1 MAKLFKSY
9 KTLEEYNKDKI
20 SVSKDNL
27 TYVQGGTE
35 HTTTEVT
42 DDIVTYNKICFIDE
56 GSYIFRNGQKYTGS
70 DIVDGKYVPLNDN
83 KKIDNEYMPT
93 STAIFNSNASETVTN
108 TYNYSTTINDIYD
121 SSSSYMDLAAYTD
134 TVNGLT
140 IKEILANENT
150 EILYSI
156 ETSPSK
162 IANTSQTNRE
172 ITLLGESWDGWNS
185 SNCFHLYFN
194 PTSADQTS
202 FQIVLQYVNNGSQIS
217 SSTIDFTS
225 SDLSQDSGFEN
236 IHIFIKV
243 TKNGMWWTHN
253 TTAVVP
259 TDNWTELTEQK
270 DQISKFFEMN
280 EHYYI
285 GNGNNDNTDAS
296 AFGIY
301 NYSITDIETNEV
313 VYDGLTM
320 HYASDDTDLEATQWG
335 NTGYFPNADATHYG
349 MMTPTYVKDI
359 ANLKTTVAGFDT
371 NSFVQ
376 KNADGTI
383 NKQEV
388 KNSSSSN
395 HTYLNGNNVTISGG
409 TFDGTALK
417 GYSRLTNN
425 GFEFSAFQDG
435 GTSYTSLTTVK
446 SGTDGSKIYLS
457 TYDGTSTNSYVNVS
471 SYVKY
476 NSEGYASYFSGVEV
490 NSEYDSTIYGSY
502 FIQYNDNNPIYLD
515 NVAST
520 LIPFITVDTIEGS
533 YLSVLPGK
541 EYHVNF
547 NYDTNS
553 MDSLEFYLTSILA
566 DGYSSEWHIWINTTG
581 QGSSYIGNITF
592 TNGFGTGIIWDETP
606 SFDINMLYEIS
617 IKYNENIDKFFGII
631 HEWKLS

>member
-9 KTLEEYNKDKI
+9 KTLDEYNKDKI

-27 TYVQGGTE
+27 TYVQNGTE
-35 HTTTEVT
+35 YTTTEVT
-42 DDIVTYNKICFIDE
+42 DDIVTYNKICFVGE

-93 STAIFNSNASETVTN
+93 STAIFSSNASETITN
-108 TYNYSTTINDIYD
+108 TYNYSTVIND
-121 SSSSYMDLAAYTD
+121 SSSSTSTYLDLAVD
-134 TVNGLT
+134 VVEPINGLT
-140 IKEILANENT
+140 IKEVLANDNT
-150 EILYSI
+150 EILYTI
-156 ETSPSK
+156 DANPTA
-162 IANTSQTNRE
+162 IASTSQTNRE

-194 PTSADQTS
+194 PTSIDQTS
-202 FQIVLQYVNNGSQIS
+202 FQIILQYVNNGSQIN
-217 SSTIDFTS
+217 SSTLDFA
-225 SDLSQDSGFEN
+225 SDDLVQDGVIRN
-236 IHIFIKV
+236 IYIFIKV
-243 TKNGMWWTHN
+243 TKNGIWWSHN
-253 TTAVVP
+253 TGMVQ
-259 TDNWTELTEQK
+259 TDNWVELTEQK
-270 DQISKFFEMN
+270 DQVSKFFEVN

-285 GNGNNDNTDAS
+285 GNGNNDNPNAS
-296 AFGIY
+296 WFGIV
-301 NYSITDIETNEV
+301 NYSITDTETNEIV
-313 VYDGLTM
+313 HDGLKM
-320 HYASDDTDLEATQWG
+320 HYASDDKDLEDTQWG
-335 NTGYFPNADATHYG
+335 DTGYFPNADTTHYG

-359 ANLKTTVAGFDT
+359 ANLKTAVASFDT

-417 GYSRLTNN
+417 GYSRLSNN

-446 SGTDGSKIYLS
+446 SNTDGSKIYLS
-457 TYDGTSTNSYVNVS
+457 TYDGTNTNSYVKVS

-476 NSEGYASYFSGVEV
+476 SSEGYPSYFSGVEV
-490 NSEYDSTIYGSY
+490 NSEYDTTIYGSY
-502 FIQYNDNNPIYLD
+502 FIQYGDNAPIYLD

-533 YLSVLPGK
+533 YLSISPGK

-547 NYDTNS
+547 NYSTNN
-553 MDSLEFYLTSILA
+553 MDSLEFYLTDGSQ
-566 DGYSSEWHIWINTTG
+566 GYSNEWHIWINTSN
-581 QGSSYIGNITF
+581 QSSSYVGNITI

-606 SFDINMLYEIS
+606 SFDIDMLYEIS
-617 IKYNENIDKFFGII
+617 IKYNENINKFFGII
-631 HEWKLS
+631 HSWALS

>member
-35 HTTTEVT
+35 YTTTEVT
-42 DDIVTYNKICFIDE
+42 DDIVTYNKICFVDE

-93 STAIFNSNASETVTN
+93 STAIFSSNASETVTN
-108 TYNYSTTINDIYD
+108 TYNYSTVIND
-121 SSSSYMDLAAYTD
+121 SSSTSSYIDLVVD
-134 TVNGLT
+134 VVEPINGLT
-140 IKEILANENT
+140 IKEVLANDNT
-150 EILYSI
+150 EILYTIDANPSI
-156 ETSPSK
+156 
-162 IANTSQTNRE
+162 IASTSQTNRE

-194 PTSADQTS
+194 PTSTEQTS

-225 SDLSQDSGFEN
+225 DDLVQDGANRN
-236 IHIFIKV
+236 IYIFIKV
-243 TKNGMWWTHN
+243 TKNGMWWSHN
-253 TTAVVP
+253 TATTP
-259 TDNWTELTEQK
+259 TDNWTELIEQK
-270 DQISKFFEMN
+270 DQVSKFFEVN

-285 GNGNNDNTDAS
+285 GNGNNDNSDAS
-296 AFGIY
+296 AFGIS
-301 NYSITDIETNEV
+301 NYSITDTETNEV
-313 VYDGLTM
+313 IHDGLTM
-320 HYASDDTDLEATQWG
+320 HYASDDKDLEATQWG
-335 NTGYFPNADATHYG
+335 NTGYFPNADTTHYG

-359 ANLKTTVAGFDT
+359 ANLKTAVASFDT

-446 SGTDGSKIYLS
+446 SNTDGSKIYIS
-457 TYDGTSTNSYVNVS
+457 TYDGTNTNSYVKVS
-471 SYVKY
+471 SYAKY
-476 NSEGYASYFSGVEV
+476 DSDGYATYFSGVEV
-490 NSEYDSTIYGSY
+490 NCKYDTTIYGSY
-502 FIQYNDNNPIYLD
+502 FIQYNDSSPIYLD

-520 LIPFITVDTIEGS
+520 LIPFIVVDTIEGS
-533 YLSVLPGK
+533 YLSVSPGK

-547 NYDTNS
+547 SYSTNN
-553 MDSLEFYLTSILA
+553 MNSLEFYLIDNY
-566 DGYSSEWHIWINTTG
+566 DGYSSEWHIWINTSN
-581 QGSSYIGNITF
+581 QNSSYVGNITF
-592 TNGFGTGIIWDETP
+592 VNDYGDEIVWDETP
-606 SFDINMLYEIS
+606 SFDTNMLYEIS
-617 IKYNENIDKFFGII
+617 IKYNKNISKFFGII
-631 HEWKLS
+631 HSWSLS